1 MMTASPWAVVLAG
14 GDGDRV
20 SAFTRDGDG
29 RFVPKQFWSC
39 SGAEPMVRWALAR
52 ARRIAPPTRVLVA
65 VKEAHRAFWTGALA
79 DVPCG
84 NVLVQPEN
92 RGTAAGVLRAAV
104 EIQTRGITTDPVVL
118 LPSDHYVAEEA
129 VLHGALAAAVRAVE
143 QGVAPVVLLG
153 MCAGE
158 QQGGYGWIVPASPAP
173 FAGVRCFLEKPPE
186 GRVRELVREGALINS
201 FILAA
206 RAHVLL
212 ALVGRVFPD
221 ILGAF
226 QRLSRRLQGGTDAQE
241 LYRRLPL
248 MDLSRDV
255 LQHGTTFLSVLRV
268 PPCGWTDLGTPE
280 RLQRFLD
287 HPPWQPGRL
296 PRVPHPVAA

>member
-1 MMTASPWAVVLAG
+1 
-14 GDGDRV
+14 
-20 SAFTRDGDG
+20 
-29 RFVPKQFWSC
+29 
-39 SGAEPMVRWALAR
+39 
-52 ARRIAPPTRVLVA
+52 
-65 VKEAHRAFWTGALA
+65 
-79 DVPCG
+79 
-84 NVLVQPEN
+84 
-92 RGTAAGVLRAAV
+92 
-104 EIQTRGITTDPVVL
+104 
-118 LPSDHYVAEEA
+118 
-129 VLHGALAAAVRAVE
+129 
-143 QGVAPVVLLG
+143 
-153 MCAGE
+153 
-158 QQGGYGWIVPASPAP
+158 
-173 FAGVRCFLEKPPE
+173 
-186 GRVRELVREGALINS
+186 VRELVREGALINS